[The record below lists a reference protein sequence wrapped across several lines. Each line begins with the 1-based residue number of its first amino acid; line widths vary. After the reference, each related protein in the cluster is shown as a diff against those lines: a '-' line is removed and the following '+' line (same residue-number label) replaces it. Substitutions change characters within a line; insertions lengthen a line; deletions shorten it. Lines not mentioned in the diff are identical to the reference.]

1 MLVKVPFK
9 LSLLALVCLLITS
22 SCKKEIDYHQEW
34 DLSTMSAKVDGAL
47 LQCTLTTAQVYEV
60 GGKIS
65 AQISGFKG
73 TTAFTLVMSDFKGVG
88 TYALSDNNF
97 ATYLTGTSF
106 SQDAYIGSTSGTI
119 KITSYLSDKYIKGT
133 FEFKGENLSTS
144 TSKTISEGQFMISL
158 VPVKLPETNNSTN
171 NLSAK
176 VDGTTIG
183 FTGEATSIN
192 TPIIGNLLTIVTIN
206 GDKRMILSVI
216 DYKGV
221 GTYDL
226 VTDGVG
232 SYMKDQTPT
241 GSFTAT
247 SGTLVITS
255 EVGGKL
261 KGTFSFKA
269 PNENTTINTS
279 VTVTDGVFDLPFSKK

>member
-1 MLVKVPFK
+1 VKVSFK
-9 LSLLALVCLLITS
+9 LSLLALVCLLIIS

-34 DLSTMSAKVDGAL
+34 DLSTMSAKVDGVL
-47 LQCTLTTAQVYEV
+47 LQCTLTTAQVYDV

-65 AQISGFKG
+65 AQVSGFKG
-73 TTAFTLVMSDFKGVG
+73 TTAFTLMISDFKGVG
-88 TYALSDNNF
+88 TYSLSDYNL

-106 SQDAYIGSTSGTI
+106 SQDAYIGGTAGTI
-119 KITSYLSDKYIKGT
+119 KVTSYLADKYIKGT

-144 TSKTISEGQFMISL
+144 TSKNITEGQFMISL

-221 GTYDL
+221 GTYNL
-226 VTDGVG
+226 STDGIG

-241 GSFTAT
+241 GSFSAT

-255 EVGGKL
+255 EAGGKL
-261 KGTFSFKA
+261 KGTFSFIA

-279 VTVTDGVFDLPFSKK
+279 VTVTDGTFDLPFSKK

>member
-1 MLVKVPFK
+1 MKLPLK

-34 DLSTMSAKVDGAL
+34 ALSTMSAKVDGAL
-47 LQCTLTTAQVYEV
+47 VQCTLATAQVYDV
-60 GGKIS
+60 GGEIS
-65 AQISGFKG
+65 VRISGNKG
-73 TTAFTLVMSDFKGVG
+73 INTGFSLMISNFKGVG
-88 TYALSDNNF
+88 TYNLSDNNM
-97 ATYLTGTSF
+97 AIYLLSTSGL
-106 SQDAYIGSTSGTI
+106 QDAYIGNTSGTI
-119 KITSYLSDKYIKGT
+119 KVTSYLADKYIKGT
-133 FEFKGENLSTS
+133 FEFKGENQSTA
-144 TSKTISEGQFMISL
+144 TSKTISAGQFMISL

-183 FTGEATSIN
+183 FTGEAISIN
-192 TPIIGNLLTIVTIN
+192 TPIIGNLLTIATIN

-226 VTDGVG
+226 ATDGTG

-241 GSFTAT
+241 GSFAAT

-255 EVGGKL
+255 EAGGKL

-279 VTVTDGVFDLPFSKK
+279 VTVTDGTFDLPFSKK

>member
-1 MLVKVPFK
+1 
-9 LSLLALVCLLITS
+9 
-22 SCKKEIDYHQEW
+22 
-34 DLSTMSAKVDGAL
+34 MSAKVDGTL
-47 LQCTLTTAQVYEV
+47 LQCTLATAQVYDV

-65 AQISGFKG
+65 VQISGNKG
-73 TTAFTLVMSDFKGVG
+73 TNGFSLMLSDFKGVG
-88 TYALSDNNF
+88 TYSLTDNNL
-97 ATYLTGTSF
+97 AVYLQNTSSISDGYIGTS
-106 SQDAYIGSTSGTI
+106 GGTI
-119 KITSYLSDKYIKGT
+119 KITSYLADKYIKGT
-133 FEFKGENLSTS
+133 FEFKGDNLSNL
-144 TSKTISEGQFMISL
+144 TSKTITEGQFNISL

-183 FTGEATSIN
+183 FTGEAIST
-192 TPIIGNLLTIVTIN
+192 TAPIIGNILTIVTIN
-206 GDKRMILSVI
+206 GEKRMILGI
-216 DYKGV
+216 IGYKGV

-226 VTDGVG
+226 STDGTG

-255 EVGGKL
+255 EAGGKL

-269 PNENTTINTS
+269 PNENATINTS
-279 VTVTDGVFDLPFSKK
+279 VTVTDGTFDLPYSKK

>member
-1 MLVKVPFK
+1 MKVAFK

-22 SCKKEIDYHQEW
+22 SCKKEIDYHQDW
-34 DLSTMSAKVDGAL
+34 VLSTMSAKVDGTL
-47 LQCTLTTAQVYEV
+47 TQCTLATAQVYDV

-73 TTAFTLVMSDFKGVG
+73 STAFTLMISDFKGVG
-88 TYALSDNNF
+88 TYSLSENNL
-97 ATYLTGTSF
+97 ASYLTGTSF
-106 SQDAYIGSTSGTI
+106 SQDTYIGGTAGSI
-119 KITSYLSDKYIKGT
+119 KITSYLADKYIKGT
-133 FEFKGENLSTS
+133 FEFKGENQSTS
-144 TSKTISEGQFMISL
+144 TSKNITEGQFNISL
-158 VPVKLPETNNSTN
+158 APVKLPETNNSTN

-183 FTGEATSIN
+183 FTGEAISTAA
-192 TPIIGNLLTIVTIN
+192 PIIGNILTIVTIN
-206 GDKRMILSVI
+206 GEKRMILGVI
-216 DYKGV
+216 GYKGV

-226 VTDGVG
+226 STDGTG

-255 EVGGKL
+255 ETGGKL

-269 PNENTTINTS
+269 PNENATINTS
-279 VTVTDGVFDLPFSKK
+279 VTVTEGTFDLPYSKK

>member
-1 MLVKVPFK
+1 MKLPFK
-9 LSLLALVCLLITS
+9 LSLLALICLLITS

-47 LQCTLTTAQVYEV
+47 VQCTLATAQVYDL

-73 TTAFTLVMSDFKGVG
+73 TTAFTLVISDFKGVG
-88 TYALSDNNF
+88 TYALSDYNL

-106 SQDAYIGSTSGTI
+106 FQDTYIGSTSGTI
-119 KITSYLSDKYIKGT
+119 KITSYLADKYIKGT
-133 FEFKGENLSTS
+133 FEFKGENQSTA

-158 VPVKLPETNNSTN
+158 VPVKLPVTNNSTN

-183 FTGEATSIN
+183 FTGEAITTN
-192 TPIIGNLLTIVTIN
+192 MPAIGNLLTIVTIN
-206 GDKRMILSVI
+206 GEKRMALGVI
-216 DYKGV
+216 GYKGV
-221 GTYDL
+221 GTYDFSA
-226 VTDGVG
+226 DGNG

-255 EVGGKL
+255 EAGGKL
-261 KGTFSFKA
+261 KGTFSFIA
-269 PNENTTINTS
+269 PNQNGTINTS
-279 VTVTDGVFDLPFSKK
+279 VTVTDGTFDLPFSKK

>member
-1 MLVKVPFK
+1 MK
-9 LSLLALVCLLITS
+9 LPLLALVCLLITS

-47 LQCTLTTAQVYEV
+47 LQCTLATAQVYDVDEQ
-60 GGKIS
+60 IS
-65 AQISGFKG
+65 VQISGKKG
-73 TTAFTLVMSDFKGVG
+73 TTTGFSLMISDFKGVG
-88 TYALSDNNF
+88 TYNLSDNNM
-97 ATYLTGTSF
+97 ATYLLDISGL
-106 SQDAYIGSTSGTI
+106 QDTYIGNTPGTI
-119 KITSYLSDKYIKGT
+119 KITSYLANKYIKGS
-133 FEFKGENLSTS
+133 FEFKAQNQSNS

-183 FTGEATSIN
+183 FTGEAISIN
-192 TPIIGNLLTIVTIN
+192 TPIIGNLLTIATTN
-206 GDKRMILSVI
+206 GDKQMILSVI
-216 DYKGV
+216 DYKGI
-221 GTYDL
+221 GTYNL
-226 VTDGVG
+226 ATEGIG

-255 EVGGKL
+255 EAGDKL
-261 KGTFSFKA
+261 KGTFSFNA

-279 VTVTDGVFDLPFSKK
+279 VTVTEGTFDLPFSKK

>member
-1 MLVKVPFK
+1 MKISFK
-9 LSLLALVCLLITS
+9 LSLLALVCLFITS

-34 DLSTMSAKVDGAL
+34 AVSTMSAKVDGDL
-47 LQCTLTTAQVYEV
+47 LQCTLATAQIYDV

-73 TTAFTLVMSDFKGVG
+73 TTAFTLVISDFKGIG
-88 TYALSDNNF
+88 TYTLADNNF

-106 SQDAYIGSTSGTI
+106 FQDAYIGSTAGTI
-119 KITSYLSDKYIKGT
+119 KITSYLADKYIKGT
-133 FEFKGENLSTS
+133 FEFNGENQSTS
-144 TSKTISEGQFMISL
+144 TNKNITEGQFNISL

-183 FTGEATSIN
+183 FTGEAITTN
-192 TPIIGNLLTIVTIN
+192 LPAVGNLLTIVTIN
-206 GDKRMILSVI
+206 GEKRMILGVI
-216 DYKGV
+216 GYKGV
-221 GTYDL
+221 GTYDFSE
-226 VTDGVG
+226 DGNG
-232 SYMKDQTPT
+232 SYMKDQTST

-255 EVGGKL
+255 EAGGKL
-261 KGTFSFKA
+261 KGTFSFIA
-269 PNENTTINTS
+269 PNENGTINTS
-279 VTVTDGVFDLPFSKK
+279 VTVTDGTFDLPLSKK

>member
-1 MLVKVPFK
+1 MKVPFK
-9 LSLLALVCLLITS
+9 LSLLALICLLITS

-34 DLSTMSAKVDGAL
+34 ALSTMSAKVDGAL
-47 LQCTLTTAQVYEV
+47 VQCTLATAQLYDV
-60 GGKIS
+60 GGEIS
-65 AQISGFKG
+65 VQISGNKG
-73 TTAFTLVMSDFKGVG
+73 INTGFSLLISNFKGVG
-88 TYALSDNNF
+88 TYKLSDNNM
-97 ATYLTGTSF
+97 AVYLLSTSSLQDAYTGTS
-106 SQDAYIGSTSGTI
+106 SGTI
-119 KITSYLSDKYIKGT
+119 KITSYLADKYIKGT
-133 FEFKGENLSTS
+133 FEFKGENQSTS
-144 TSKTISEGQFMISL
+144 TSKNISEGQFLISL

-176 VDGTTIG
+176 IDGTTIG

-216 DYKGV
+216 DYKGI

-226 VTDGVG
+226 ATDGVG
-232 SYMKDQTPT
+232 SYLKDQTPT

-255 EVGGKL
+255 ETGGKL

-279 VTVTDGVFDLPFSKK
+279 VTVTDGIFDLPFSKK